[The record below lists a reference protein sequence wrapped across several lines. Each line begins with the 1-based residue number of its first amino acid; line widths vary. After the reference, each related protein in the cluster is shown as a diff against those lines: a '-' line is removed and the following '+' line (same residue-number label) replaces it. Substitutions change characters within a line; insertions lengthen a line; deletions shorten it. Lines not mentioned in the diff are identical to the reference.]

1 MKPVLTEAQLKRLKE
16 YKFNSEGKSLLDP
29 VLQDFSG
36 YLLEKIPFWVAPNV
50 ISFLGLAALVV
61 ATFPLFLYC
70 PTVTEEVPWWFYTT
84 CIAGLF
90 TIQTLDNMDGLQAR
104 RVGSGS
110 PIGAVVDSACDVT
123 AFGIVVTSVAIAMQL
138 GTSPELMFY
147 CHLLCFCIDFAMYWK
162 NGFFDVLYYELFEV
176 NEYLAVAMMI
186 HSVSAIFGPAAW
198 STQVFHTE
206 LEARVITVALILV
219 ANLFNIFGAMVV
231 ILKQRDKGSNAGLR
245 GSSPMRTAC
254 PLLIHLILAF
264 LTKGA
269 SSQQIVQNYP
279 TLYYLMLGLAHAK
292 VTIVLRVADA
302 TKSEMPLVDTSML
315 GPAMLFLSSFLGDY
329 VSEYFVLCLA
339 MLLVTL
345 DLVVYSTLV
354 LQESCDY
361 LNISCFKVKEKS

>member
-1 MKPVLTEAQLKRLKE
+1 MKPVLSEAQLKRLKE
-16 YKFNSEGKSLLDP
+16 YKFKSEGKSLLEP

-36 YLLEKIPFWVAPNV
+36 YLLEKIIPLWVAPNV

-61 ATFPLFLYC
+61 ATLPLFLYC
-70 PTVTEEVPWWFYTT
+70 PTATEEVPWWFYTT

-104 RVGSGS
+104 RAGSGS
-110 PIGAVVDSACDVT
+110 PIGAVVDSACDIT
-123 AFGIVVTSVAIAMQL
+123 AFVAIAMQL
-138 GTSPELMFY
+138 GTSPEFMFY
-147 CHLLCFCIDFAMYWK
+147 WHLLCFCIDFSMYWK
-162 NGFFDVLYYELFEV
+162 NGFFDVLCYELFES

-186 HSVSAIFGPAAW
+186 HLVSAIFGPAAW
-198 STQVFHTE
+198 STQ
-206 LEARVITVALILV
+206 
-219 ANLFNIFGAMVV
+219 
-231 ILKQRDKGSNAGLR
+231 
-245 GSSPMRTAC
+245 
-254 PLLIHLILAF
+254 
-264 LTKGA
+264 
-269 SSQQIVQNYP
+269 
-279 TLYYLMLGLAHAK
+279 
-292 VTIVLRVADA
+292 VADA

-339 MLLVTL
+339 MTLVTL

>member
-1 MKPVLTEAQLKRLKE
+1 MKPVLSEAQLKRLKE
-16 YKFNSEGKSLLDP
+16 YKFKSEGKSLLEP

-36 YLLEKIPFWVAPNV
+36 YLLEKTPLWVAPNV

-70 PTVTEEVPWWFYTT
+70 PTATEEVPWWFYTI
-84 CIAGLF
+84 CIAGLI

-104 RVGSGS
+104 RAGSGS
-110 PIGAVVDSACDVT
+110 PVGAVVDTACDIT
-123 AFGIVVTSVAIAMQL
+123 ALGIGVTSFSVAMQL
-138 GTSPELMFY
+138 GTSPEWMFY
-147 CHLLCFCIDFAMYWK
+147 CHLILFCLEFAAYWK
-162 NGFFDVLYYELFEV
+162 NSFFDVLHYDLLES
-176 NEYLAVAMMI
+176 NEYLTVMMMI

-198 STQVFHTE
+198 STQVFYE
-206 LEARVITVALILV
+206 LEARVIIVGIVSVAYSFVIFE
-219 ANLFNIFGAMVV
+219 AMLF
-231 ILKQRDKGSNAGLR
+231 ILKQRGKRSNAGLR
-245 GSSPMRTAC
+245 GSHPMRTAC

-264 LTKGA
+264 LTKGV

-279 TLYYLMLGLAHAK
+279 TLYYLMFGLAHAK

-315 GPAMLFLSSFLGDY
+315 GPTMLFLSSFLGDY

-339 MLLVTL
+339 MTLVTL

>member
-1 MKPVLTEAQLKRLKE
+1 MKPVLSEAQLKRLKE
-16 YKFNSEGKSLLDP
+16 YKFKSEGKSLLDP
-29 VLQDFSG
+29 VLQDFSS
-36 YLLEKIPFWVAPNV
+36 YLLKQIPLWVAPNV

-70 PTVTEEVPWWFYTT
+70 PTATEEMPWWFYTI

-104 RVGSGS
+104 RTGSASPVGA
-110 PIGAVVDSACDVT
+110 IVDSACDIT
-123 AFGIVVTSVAIAMQL
+123 ALGIGVTSFAVAMQL
-138 GTSPELMFY
+138 GTSPEWMFY
-147 CHLLCFCIDFAMYWK
+147 WHLLCFCIDFAVFWK
-162 NGFFDVLYYELFEV
+162 NSLFDVLRYELLES
-176 NEYLAVAMMI
+176 NEYLTVMMMV

-198 STQVFHTE
+198 STQVFYE
-206 LEARVITVALILV
+206 LEARVIVIGITLV
-219 ANLFNIFGAMVV
+219 AYFFIIIEAMFF
-231 ILKQRDKGSNAGLR
+231 ILKQRGKGSNAGLR
-245 GSSPMRTAC
+245 GSHPMRTAC

-302 TKSEMPLVDTSML
+302 TKSEMPLVDTSLL

-329 VSEYFVLCLA
+329 VSEYYVLCLA
-339 MLLVTL
+339 MMLVTL
-345 DLVVYSTLV
+345 DLVVYSMLV

-361 LNISCFKVKEKS
+361 LKISCFKVKEKY